1 VSKLTGLLTRLF
13 KAPPSAPEAPA
24 MLEAM
29 RQARETL
36 PVFWEWLDA
45 NQETAANRALK
56 VGFDTRRGA
65 TEYMWLTDV
74 RRTEFF
80 VSGLVSDRPWDVP
93 DLKEGDIYPINI
105 DKIADWTFQQDGLF
119 YGHFTTRILAAFD
132 PSMALGAMSISDSP
146 LPSGSV
152 LH

>member
-1 VSKLTGLLTRLF
+1 MNKVAALLSRLF
-13 KAPPSAPEAPA
+13 KASPSTEPPA
-24 MLEAM
+24 MLEAI
-29 RQARETL
+29 RQARESL

-56 VGFDTRRGA
+56 VAFDTRRGSV
-65 TEYMWLTDV
+65 EYMWLTDI
-74 RRTEFF
+74 RRTAFF

-93 DLKEGDIYPINI
+93 DLKEGDICPINV

-132 PSMALGAMSISDSP
+132 PSMALGAMSISGSP